1 MTLPKKVFGAIKAK
15 FVGGK
20 RKQNKIYED
29 RNSVQEDL
37 MSAQVFN
44 VYKKISE
51 DDDQNQMK
59 D

>member
-20 RKQNKIYED
+20 RKQNKIYEE

-37 MSAQVFN
+37 MSA
-44 VYKKISE
+44 
-51 DDDQNQMK
+51 
-59 D
+59 